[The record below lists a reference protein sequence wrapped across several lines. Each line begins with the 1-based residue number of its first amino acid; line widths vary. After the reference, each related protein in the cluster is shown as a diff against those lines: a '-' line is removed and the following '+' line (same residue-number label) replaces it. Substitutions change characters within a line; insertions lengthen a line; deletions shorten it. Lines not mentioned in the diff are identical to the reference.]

1 LALFRGDRHRSR
13 TEGRDRLEH
22 SRPRRFRRR
31 DHSRCNHLARPV
43 PVDRSGCA
51 EHRVPARPGN
61 RQLIVGHHVGGWS
74 SAKPLV
80 ASPHS
85 SLCPPGLSL
94 ELMPAM
100 LAGAGHAH
108 RLIARSR
115 GEVLRHFGHVT
126 VAPSSHRSPVC
137 DTGCPVCD
145 TGCSGTAGA
154 SSGSVRPVVVGEAA
168 KALGPSPTR

>member
-1 LALFRGDRHRSR
+1 MLPDGSRSLIPAGWTDLAAMPVAEPAAATENDRH
-13 TEGRDRLEH
+13 H
-22 SRPRRFRRR
+22 S
-31 DHSRCNHLARPV
+31 LARL
-43 PVDRSGCA
+43 VDFLRARTILDALLS
-51 EHRVPARPGN
+51 RVPSPRP
-61 RQLIVGHHVGGWS
+61 S
-74 SAKPLV
+74 LV

-85 SLCPPGLSL
+85 NLCPPGLSL

-137 DTGCPVCD
+137 DTGC
-145 TGCSGTAGA
+145 SGTAGA
-154 SSGSVRPVVVGEAA
+154 SSGSFWILAA
-168 KALGPSPTR
+168 RSGVDG